1 MSKRNRFHDIWREQ
15 SQEIKK
21 SWEELKEAGKD
32 VKNAFAELGDIF
44 KKEKNSDEASKTEK
58 NITKEDI
65 LSEIKATKEVIAQT
79 QEAISIRK
87 EAQASSSSSL
97 RKLLEKAR
105 NNPDILLD
113 FPAKSIDVFETSLKG
128 LTRLKKSCPIEAKE
142 YMADL
147 KEFLALYYE
156 AKKSFRSHRRKTVA
170 WRLSN
175 FYKSCDTIIEK
186 IKKTYGDEAASTLD
200 YCEKIITHNDKMI
213 RKMRF
218 ILLAMKF
225 YPTGFG
231 TQFWQDID
239 WLSQELKE
247 LNDIEN
253 DPHASSQ
260 IKVLEELLSRGWK
273 SIYTDYSEKQP
284 EDYTTPENILHEA
297 NYVAKF
303 TEGKASIV
311 DYLGSSEDI
320 IIPDKVQGIPV
331 NAIDDYAFHG
341 KKIKQASI
349 HSGIKKIGKNAF
361 SVNFLTHILLPD
373 GLLSIGD
380 YAFRA
385 NKLTEINI
393 PPSVT
398 SLGRMGF
405 RENELVSAVIPAS
418 VAFIPE
424 GTFESNTLIAVELAE
439 GITAIEKEAF
449 NNNCLEKIRIP
460 DSVTS
465 IGPSAFMSNPLKE
478 IILPAK
484 VEIDEAGCTD
494 SDLTSAYIRNHR
506 HAGVY
511 KYQGDNWRFIPDT
524 EIFSEWDI
532 NAYNEMEDL
541 AIEQKNLVKRI
552 EQRIEKIIEKI
563 ETSEKGRRLSK
574 LQGYF
579 RFSIP
584 KEIWDAMPDEFRE
597 FIRKELLSEESY
609 VSYTPILPEKI
620 NKAHPMMRLKN
631 ETITIYDGS
640 PESRTYNARTG
651 ECIFVTRS

>member
-1 MSKRNRFHDIWREQ
+1 MGKLDSFLDICREQ
-15 SQEIKK
+15 SQGIKK
-21 SWEELKEAGKD
+21 AWKELKEAGED
-32 VKNAFAELGDIF
+32 VKSAFAELGDIF
-44 KKEKNSDEASKTEK
+44 KKEKNSDKQTKTEK
-58 NITKEDI
+58 NIDREAI
-65 LSEIKATKEVIAQT
+65 LSEIDATKKAVEQLK
-79 QEAISIRK
+79 EAISETK
-87 EAQASSSSSL
+87 EAQDSSSSKL
-97 RKLLEKAR
+97 KKLLKDAR
-105 NNPDILLD
+105 NNPDMLLN
-113 FPAKSIDVFETSLKG
+113 FPDRSIQVFETSLEG
-128 LTRLKKSCPIEAKE
+128 LTKFNKSYPIDVQE
-142 YMADL
+142 YIADL

-156 AKKSFRSHRRKTVA
+156 AKKSFRSHRRETVA

-200 YCEKIITHNDKMI
+200 CCEKIVTHNDKMI

-218 ILLAMKF
+218 ILLATKF

-239 WLSQELKE
+239 WLSEELKE

-284 EDYTTPENILHEA
+284 EDYTTPENILYED

-320 IIPDKVQGIPV
+320 IIPDTVQGIPV
-331 NAIDDYAFHG
+331 DAIDDYAFHG
-341 KKIKQASI
+341 KNIKQVSI
-349 HSGIKKIGKNAF
+349 HSGIKRIGKNAF

-380 YAFRA
+380 CAFRA

-398 SLGRMGF
+398 SLGKRGF
-405 RENELVSAVIPAS
+405 RENELVGVVIPAS

-424 GTFESNTLIAVELAE
+424 GAFESNKLIAVELAE
-439 GITAIEKEAF
+439 GITAIEEEAF

-506 HAGVY
+506 RAGVY
-511 KYQGDNWRFIPDT
+511 KYQGDNWRFIPDA

-532 NAYNEMEDL
+532 NAYNEMEEL
-541 AIEQKNLVKRI
+541 AIEQENLVKRI
-552 EQRIEKIIEKI
+552 DQRIEKIFQKI
-563 ETSEKGRRLSK
+563 KMSEKGRRLSK

-579 RFSIP
+579 RFPIS
-584 KEIWDAMPDEFRE
+584 KEIWDAMPDEFRDY
-597 FIRKELLSEESY
+597 IRKELSSEESY
-609 VSYTPILPEKI
+609 VSYTPILPEEI
-620 NKAHPMMRLKN
+620 LEGHPMMRLKC
-631 ETITIYDGS
+631 ETITVSNGYESLTYD
-640 PESRTYNARTG
+640 ARTG
-651 ECIFVTRS
+651 KCKFQTVS